1 MKPTPDLLRE
11 IFDAD
16 RALRRAQ
23 QDFFSEGSD
32 DGRLDAI
39 ERAMNDVWDG
49 GDNLEESASRL
60 MRVGSLLGEIGGA
73 RACRLLLRLLDHDEP
88 EVRLPAG
95 EALQE
100 LAYSRY
106 AEVARAVEKLVDE
119 GKAVT
124 ALSEIPYILAEIGE
138 PGGIKLCQRLLKH
151 ASGEVVASAIE
162 ALANFGDAS
171 VVKDLE
177 KLRND
182 RRTVSME
189 DDPEAGEVTVGDL
202 AAEAL
207 EHLRSLDV

>member
-1 MKPTPDLLRE
+1 MKTSTDLLHD

-23 QDFFSEGSD
+23 LEFFS
-32 DGRLDAI
+32 DGTGETRLDALD
-39 ERAMNDVWDG
+39 RAIQEAWDG
-49 GDNLEESASRL
+49 GNDLDESAARL
-60 MRVGSLLGEIGGA
+60 MRAGTLLGEIGGA
-73 RACRLLLRLLDHDEP
+73 RACRMLLRLLDHEEP

-100 LAYSRY
+100 LAYARY
-106 AEVARAVEKLVDE
+106 GEVARAIEKVIED
-119 GKAVT
+119 GRAVT
-124 ALSEIPYILAEIGE
+124 ALSEVPYILAEIGE

-151 ASGEVVASAIE
+151 TSGEVVASAIE

-171 VVKDLE
+171 VLADLE

-182 RRTVSME
+182 GRTVSME

-202 AAEAL
+202 ATEAL
-207 EHLRSLDV
+207 DHLRSLDV